1 MYQETSESTV
11 RLSIADLPEHERPRE
26 RLLHSGA
33 DALSEAE
40 LLAILLRTGTRERPV
55 LDLARDLL
63 RAADNSLARLA
74 ALGVPELRAVKGI
87 GATKAVEIHAAFAL
101 ARRLCRSVGAE
112 RPKIRH
118 ASDAAD
124 LLREK
129 LRGKPQEELHALLLD
144 TRNYLLRDDCIT
156 VGLADRSQAHAREVF
171 RNAIRENSSR
181 LILVHNHPSGD
192 PMPSPQDVECTR
204 GLVGAGRLIGIE
216 VVDHVVLGTRTP
228 SRERDFISLRE
239 LNLM

>member
-1 MYQETSESTV
+1 MYQENDRGFT
-11 RLSIADLPEHERPRE
+11 RCLIADMPEHERPRE

-63 RAADNSLARLA
+63 RAADHS
-74 ALGVPELRAVKGI
+74 
-87 GATKAVEIHAAFAL
+87 L
-101 ARRLCRSVGAE
+101 ARRLCRSIRAE

-118 ASDAAD
+118 AADAAD

-192 PMPSPQDVECTR
+192 PMPSPQDIECTR

-216 VVDHVVLGTRTP
+216 VVDHIVIGFRTP
-228 SRERDFISLRE
+228 SRDQDFVSLRE

>member
-1 MYQETSESTV
+1 MYQENDRGFT
-11 RLSIADLPEHERPRE
+11 RCLIADMPEHERPRE

-74 ALGVPELRAVKGI
+74 TLGVPELRAVRGI

-101 ARRLCRSVGAE
+101 ARRLCRSIRAE

-118 ASDAAD
+118 AADAAD

-192 PMPSPQDVECTR
+192 PMPSPQDIECTR

-216 VVDHVVLGTRTP
+216 VVDHIVIGFRTP
-228 SRERDFISLRE
+228 SRDQDFVSLRE